1 MSTRLSRRSLLA
13 GLPAM
18 PTLALAGCDEG
29 RYDAGYPGR
38 TLRAARGEGVRVI
51 VENRLS
57 DIITV
62 QRHGMHQWTALEPRA
77 DRRASFGR
85 ISSSAK
91 PQGWRVCI
99 GWLLTI
105 LLAAVGAP
113 VAPAFAEPE
122 PVTTTDVTLVG
133 GGGVILH
140 GIVVA
145 PRPTGKRRP
154 ALVMLEGAGHRGRQE
169 LQPAAEV
176 FARHGVITLMYDKRT
191 VGYSLLRRDY
201 DLLAADAVAAVA
213 VLATRSD
220 VDPSRLGLWA
230 QSEGAYVAPLAC
242 RRSSAVKFV
251 ITVGAIGVTPAVQT
265 AWGYDQFLRRAGVG
279 AGLPHTLEITALRTM
294 ISAGLF
300 PEANFDPVPAWQ
312 QVRQP
317 VLAEW
322 GEFDRVA
329 LPRES
334 STAIEDALRRG
345 GNTRYTMRFISGVR
359 HNLNL
364 TTDGGFDRI
373 MSLPADYG
381 AYERHWLDD
390 LARTEP
396 PRLGTPPTT
405 ETPPPV
411 LAPLSGAAALMHVGF
426 ILTLTMAFA
435 FYPLARLVSRIR
447 RRSMAPGLGGTER
460 LLVAAGLSTTL
471 GLPVYLLF
479 LMITAANVIGPV
491 VVGRPIPWLLL
502 QGSTATVG
510 VCTIVIAVR
519 WWRSRRPADRTD
531 HHRRIL
537 VPAGAVLLGWVGY
550 WGLLVP

>member
-1 MSTRLSRRSLLA
+1 
-13 GLPAM
+13 
-18 PTLALAGCDEG
+18 
-29 RYDAGYPGR
+29 
-38 TLRAARGEGVRVI
+38 
-51 VENRLS
+51 
-57 DIITV
+57 
-62 QRHGMHQWTALEPRA
+62 
-77 DRRASFGR
+77 
-85 ISSSAK
+85 
-91 PQGWRVCI
+91 
-99 GWLLTI
+99 
-105 LLAAVGAP
+105 
-113 VAPAFAEPE
+113 
-122 PVTTTDVTLVG
+122 
-133 GGGVILH
+133 
-140 GIVVA
+140 
-145 PRPTGKRRP
+145 
-154 ALVMLEGAGHRGRQE
+154 MLEGAGNRGRQE

-176 FARHGVITLMYDKRT
+176 FARHGVITLIYDKRK

-201 DLLAADAVAAVA
+201 GLLAADAVAAVA
-213 VLATRSD
+213 LLATRRD

-242 RRSSAVKFV
+242 RRSSAIKFL

-265 AWGYDQFLRRAGVG
+265 AWGYDQFLRHAGVG

-312 QVRQP
+312 QIRQP

-334 STAIEDALRRG
+334 STAIEEALRRG
-345 GNTRYTMRFISGVR
+345 GHTRYTMQFISGVR

-364 TTDGGFDRI
+364 TADGGFDRI
-373 MSLPADYG
+373 TSLPADYG
-381 AYERHWLDD
+381 VYERHWIDD

-396 PRLGTPPTT
+396 SRLGAPPTT
-405 ETPPPV
+405 ETPAPA
-411 LAPLSGAAALMHVGF
+411 LAPLSGAAAWVHVGL

-435 FYPLARLVSRIR
+435 FDPLAGLVSRIR
-447 RRSMAPGLGGTER
+447 RRSVASGLGGTQR
-460 LLVAAGLSTTL
+460 LMVAAGLFTTL

-502 QGSTATVG
+502 QGSTAAVG
-510 VCTIVIAVR
+510 VCTVVIGIR
-519 WWRSRRPADRTD
+519 WWRSRHSERTNHDRL
-531 HHRRIL
+531 IL
-537 VPAGAVLLGWVGY
+537 VAAGAVLLGWVGY

>member
-1 MSTRLSRRSLLA
+1 
-13 GLPAM
+13 
-18 PTLALAGCDEG
+18 
-29 RYDAGYPGR
+29 
-38 TLRAARGEGVRVI
+38 
-51 VENRLS
+51 
-57 DIITV
+57 
-62 QRHGMHQWTALEPRA
+62 
-77 DRRASFGR
+77 
-85 ISSSAK
+85 
-91 PQGWRVCI
+91 
-99 GWLLTI
+99 
-105 LLAAVGAP
+105 
-113 VAPAFAEPE
+113 
-122 PVTTTDVTLVG
+122 VTFVG
-133 GGGVILH
+133 GGGVVLH

-145 PRPTGKRRP
+145 PRLSGKRRP
-154 ALVMLEGAGHRGRQE
+154 ALVMLEGAGNRGRQE
-169 LQPAAEV
+169 LQSAAEV
-176 FARHGVITLMYDKRT
+176 FARHGVITLIYDKRK

-201 DLLAADAVAAVA
+201 GLLAADAVAAVA
-213 VLATRSD
+213 LLATRRD

-242 RRSSAVKFV
+242 RRSSAIKFL

-265 AWGYDQFLRRAGVG
+265 AWGYDQFLRHAGVA

-312 QVRQP
+312 QIQQP

-334 STAIEDALRRG
+334 STAIEEALRRG
-345 GNTRYTMRFISGVR
+345 GHTRYTMRFISGVR

-364 TTDGGFDRI
+364 TADGGFDRI
-373 MSLPADYG
+373 TSLPADYG
-381 AYERHWLDD
+381 IYERHWIDD

-396 PRLGTPPTT
+396 SRLGAPPTT
-405 ETPPPV
+405 GTPLPV
-411 LAPLSGAAALMHVGF
+411 LAPLRGAAAWVHLGL
-426 ILTLTMAFA
+426 ILTLTMGFA
-435 FYPLARLVSRIR
+435 FYPFAGLVRRIR
-447 RRSMAPGLGGTER
+447 RRSMYSGLGGTHR
-460 LLVAAGLSTTL
+460 LIIAAGLFTTL

-510 VCTIVIAVR
+510 VCTVVIAVR
-519 WWRSRRPADRTD
+519 WWRSRHSERTD
-531 HHRRIL
+531 HDRLIL
-537 VPAGAVLLGWVGY
+537 VAAGAVLLGWVGY